1 MENPMTKLPEKNLLS
16 GSKKPHT
23 TTGEMKD
30 ALGKLHDYLN
40 ELFGY
45 DSTDKEA
52 ARHSLGIDLSGLNAR
67 IDKKPDSLSVEN
79 AISETLETIMTRVD
93 VIKNELKNEI
103 AKNGVPTGTIAFF
116 AMSAPPAGYL
126 KADGAIIQRTDYP
139 ALFTAIGTTFGE
151 GDGTTTFTLPDL
163 RGEFIRGWD
172 NGRNID
178 CERAF
183 GSIQGDAIRNVT
195 GQLRY
200 AGPQNSD
207 SVMNYQSALQWT
219 SVSQKS
225 PYSAQSSQGSNYY
238 EINFDASRSV
248 PTASE
253 NRPRNIALL
262 ACIKY

>member
-1 MENPMTKLPEKNLLS
+1 MTQKRNRE
-16 GSKKPHT
+16 
-23 TTGEMKD
+23 
-30 ALGKLHDYLN
+30 
-40 ELFGY
+40 
-45 DSTDKEA
+45 
-52 ARHSLGIDLSGLNAR
+52 
-67 IDKKPDSLSVEN
+67 
-79 AISETLETIMTRVD
+79 
-93 VIKNELKNEI
+93 
-103 AKNGVPTGTIAFF
+103 NGVPTGTIAFF
-116 AMSAPPAGYL
+116 AMTAPPAGYL

>member
-1 MENPMTKLPEKNLLS
+1 
-16 GSKKPHT
+16 
-23 TTGEMKD
+23 
-30 ALGKLHDYLN
+30 
-40 ELFGY
+40 
-45 DSTDKEA
+45 
-52 ARHSLGIDLSGLNAR
+52 
-67 IDKKPDSLSVEN
+67 
-79 AISETLETIMTRVD
+79 
-93 VIKNELKNEI
+93 
-103 AKNGVPTGTIAFF
+103 
-116 AMSAPPAGYL
+116 MSAPPAGYL

>member
-67 IDKKPDSLSVEN
+67 IDKKPDSLTVEN

-116 AMSAPPAGYL
+116 AMTAPPAGYL
-126 KADGAIIQRTDYP
+126 KADGAIIQRKDYP

-172 NGRNID
+172 DGRNID
-178 CERAF
+178 TGRIF
-183 GSIQGDAIRNVT
+183 GSNQDFATRIGMISDGKIVSGNIGSPSTTALTLHFSTEGQQGNYNVNADT
-195 GQLRY
+195 E
-200 AGPQNSD
+200 
-207 SVMNYQSALQWT
+207 T
-219 SVSQKS
+219 
-225 PYSAQSSQGSNYY
+225 
-238 EINFDASRSV
+238 
-248 PTASE
+248 
-253 NRPRNIALL
+253 RPRNIALL

>member
-1 MENPMTKLPEKNLLS
+1 MNFS
-16 GSKKPHT
+16 VT
-23 TTGEMKD
+23 TVPT
-30 ALGKLHDYLN
+30 
-40 ELFGY
+40 
-45 DSTDKEA
+45 KEA
-52 ARHSLGIDLSGLNAR
+52 ARHSLGIDLAGLNAR
-67 IDKKPDSLSVEN
+67 IDKKPDSLTVEN

-116 AMSAPPAGYL
+116 AMTAPPAGYL

-207 SVMNYQSALQWT
+207 SVMNYQSALQGR
-219 SVSQKS
+219 VSHKNPHTVPNRARAAITTKS
-225 PYSAQSSQGSNYY
+225 ISTPPFSPHGQRKPSPQHCPAGLYQ
-238 EINFDASRSV
+238 I
-248 PTASE
+248 
-253 NRPRNIALL
+253 L
-262 ACIKY
+262 K